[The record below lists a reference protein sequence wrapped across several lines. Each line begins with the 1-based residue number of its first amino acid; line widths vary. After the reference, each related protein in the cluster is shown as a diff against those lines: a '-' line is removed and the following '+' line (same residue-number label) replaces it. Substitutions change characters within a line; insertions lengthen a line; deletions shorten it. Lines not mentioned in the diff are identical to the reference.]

1 MLFFNSITSSI
12 AVFLREFQNMIHD
25 SREHIIAKP
34 IHYTY
39 FSKNIEYFS

>member
-1 MLFFNSITSSI
+1 
-12 AVFLREFQNMIHD
+12 MIHD

-34 IHYTY
+34 IYYTY

>member
-1 MLFFNSITSSI
+1 
-12 AVFLREFQNMIHD
+12 MIHD